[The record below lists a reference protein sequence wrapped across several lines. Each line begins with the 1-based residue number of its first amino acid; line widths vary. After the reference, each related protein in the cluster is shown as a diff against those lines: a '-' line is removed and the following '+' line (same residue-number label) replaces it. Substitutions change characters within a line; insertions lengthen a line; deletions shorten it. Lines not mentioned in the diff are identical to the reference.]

1 LLVASILG
9 GDPSTLQESPNLP
22 SQLDLGTCTEALTK
36 VLGPPITSVQKEG
49 ANANA
54 NALSE
59 RIDPPPSVPVNAHA
73 VNNSNNDFTDT
84 ANAETDYG
92 DNNTA
97 DATTDDDTSVQK
109 EGANANA
116 NALSKRID
124 PPPSVSVNAH
134 AVDNSN
140 NDIADTADAET
151 DYGDNNTAD
160 AATDD
165 DNANAASL
173 EQQQAQKQQAQQQQ
187 IQQQQAHQQHEAQQ
201 QQSPHLAS
209 QCTAESTDDNGHQAA
224 SSQSTAA
231 KTNNTA
237 TTTDEGQQQSL
248 PHASQSEND
257 NNTTT
262 KVVPLS
268 TTAPNLHHLASKS
281 TNTDDLSC
289 EEVLNQDLGMPFTS
303 SDKNEQE
310 SFNSWITITD
320 TEQRFISGIDLSEEA
335 EQNIPAL
342 GAQQE
347 SIASK
352 NVQENQASTFH
363 SLRKTSPSYIQSSK
377 NVPFQAEYTK
387 LFSLCQILCK
397 STKNEED
404 NEIRVTNNTAFNHAM
419 NTLKTICASGEISCY
434 DTPTGV
440 NVDKTI
446 YPGEAS
452 GTTESV
458 ENSLCPLLQEARDEM
473 NNNLMACH
481 EELSSPS
488 PPHHPY
494 DDFLE
499 KPPVPEHNVDKC
511 KDPPGSGC

>member
-1 LLVASILG
+1 
-9 GDPSTLQESPNLP
+9 
-22 SQLDLGTCTEALTK
+22 
-36 VLGPPITSVQKEG
+36 VQKEG

-165 DNANAASL
+165 DDANAASL

-289 EEVLNQDLGMPFTS
+289 EEVLNWL
-303 SDKNEQE
+303 
-310 SFNSWITITD
+310 ITD
-320 TEQRFISGIDLSEEA
+320 TDQQLFSGIDLSEEG
-335 EQNIPAL
+335 EQKIPAL
-342 GAQQE
+342 GAYQE
-347 SIASK
+347 SLASK

-363 SLRKTSPSYIQSSK
+363 SLCKTSPSYIQSTK
-377 NVPFQAEYTK
+377 NVPFQAEYSK

-404 NEIRVTNNTAFNHAM
+404 NEISVTNITAFNHAM
-419 NTLKTICASGEISCY
+419 NNLKTICASGEISCY

-458 ENSLCPLLQEARDEM
+458 ENSLCPLLKEARDEM
-473 NNNLMACH
+473 NNNLACR

-488 PPHHPY
+488 PPRP
-494 DDFLE
+494 DDNFVA
-499 KPPVPEHNVDKC
+499 KD
-511 KDPPGSGC
+511 KDPHGSLC